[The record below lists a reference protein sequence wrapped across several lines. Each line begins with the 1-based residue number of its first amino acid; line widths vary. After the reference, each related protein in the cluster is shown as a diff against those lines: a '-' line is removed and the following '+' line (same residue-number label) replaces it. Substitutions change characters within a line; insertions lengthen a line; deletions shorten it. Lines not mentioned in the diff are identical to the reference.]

1 MRRAL
6 NEEEASAGGFNRDG
20 FPEFRF
26 AAGGLVF
33 GRGRFALR
41 FSLGRILL
49 PGLRPARERLLLDGR
64 LLFDGFRIVVLW

>member
-6 NEEEASAGGFNRDG
+6 SEEAASAGGFNRDG
-20 FPEFRF
+20 LAEFRF

-49 PGLRPARERLLLDGR
+49 PGLRPARERLLFAR
-64 LLFDGFRIVVLW
+64 ALFDELRIVVLL